1 MINRAFH
8 GVSIAAFTTG
18 YSALVVDLSPPKQKG
33 ELIGYMS
40 LAVPIGMA
48 IGPAMGGIFRGL
60 HQL

>member
-48 IGPAMGGIFRGL
+48 IGPAMGIFRGL